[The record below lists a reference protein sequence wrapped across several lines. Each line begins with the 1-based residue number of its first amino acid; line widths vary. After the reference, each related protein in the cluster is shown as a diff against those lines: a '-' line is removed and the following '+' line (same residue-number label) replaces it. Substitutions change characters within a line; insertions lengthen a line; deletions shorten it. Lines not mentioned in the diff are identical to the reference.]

1 MACRRPAE
9 KFCGRKNYNYFIK
22 NSAGFVWTIFIK
34 FATIYLYMKPKAK
47 IFRFCGHNF
56 DSKNGKIIFNYR
68 VEFFNRDPLEFAET
82 VILPEIPKGLNQEST
97 RNFLEPLELIL
108 GISYYKLY
116 CPPRISVSFNLS
128 REQADFWNIV
138 YKKGLGEFLYKNNL
152 NPDKLAKFPFSK
164 IKISPQRIET
174 GERALLGIGGGKD
187 SIVAAAMLKNFDF
200 ASFLVETQ
208 REDPI
213 SESVAGAIRKPCL
226 KIRRTLDP
234 KIFETYEGA
243 YNGHIPISAI
253 FAFLGFLA
261 AAVYKYKYV
270 IVANEHSS
278 NFGNLE
284 YRGEIINHQWS
295 KSVEFEAMFQEYARK
310 FITPDVVYFSLTR
323 RFHEIRVAKMFAGQK
338 KFFPLF
344 ASCNRNFKIFKQR
357 PDSLW
362 CGQCPKCAFAFLML
376 SPFLDKKELLG
387 IFKKNLFAEKDLLPI
402 FRDLLG
408 FGKIKPF
415 DCVGTVEESRA
426 AFFMA
431 SEKFKNEIAVKKFLP
446 RIKNPRK
453 LVRQVFRTMPAAAIP
468 ARFCFCGIE
477 SVCVLGYGQEGKITE
492 KYIKKNYPNL
502 KIGILD
508 QSMDKNYLEKQE
520 DFDLAIKT
528 PGISKSKIKIPYTT
542 ATNIFF
548 SRNKNFTIGVT
559 GSKGKSTT
567 ASLIYEILK
576 ASGKKARLIGNI
588 GYPMLGSLLDN
599 ADPDEIFVIE
609 LSSYMLDD
617 IEYSPNI
624 ALLLNLFPEHMDYHN
639 GVENYYSAKK
649 NIFKFQKP
657 GDFAIQPPFA
667 ESLPFKQSEIGLLG
681 AHNLKNI
688 QAAIKVA
695 RILKVPDSAIKKAII
710 NFKPLPHRLEFAG
723 EFNGIKF
730 YDDAISTAPES
741 TIMAIK
747 SLKNIGTIFLGGQ
760 DRGYDFREL
769 EKVIRKNRIKNI
781 ALFPESGRRILKSR
795 KNFNVLETRSME
807 QAVDFAFKNTEK
819 KQICLLSTASPSYSL
834 WKNFEEKGNLF
845 KNLIKNYGK

>member
-1 MACRRPAE
+1 M
-9 KFCGRKNYNYFIK
+9 N
-22 NSAGFVWTIFIK
+22 
-34 FATIYLYMKPKAK
+34 PKAK

-56 DSKNGKIIFNYR
+56 DSKNGKIIFTYR
-68 VEFFNRDPLEFAET
+68 VEFFNRDPLDFVET
-82 VILPEIPKGLNQEST
+82 VIFPPIPKGVNQESM

-116 CPPRISVSFNLS
+116 CPPRISVSFKLS

-164 IKISPQRIET
+164 IKISPRRIKT

-187 SIVAAAMLKNFDF
+187 SIAAVGLLKDFDF
-200 ASFLVETQ
+200 FCFLVETQ

-213 SESVAGAIRKPCL
+213 SESVAGAIGKPCL

-261 AAVYKYKYV
+261 AAVYEYKYV

-295 KSVEFEAMFQEYARK
+295 KSIEFEMLFQEYARK
-310 FITPDVVYFSLTR
+310 FITPDIVYFSLIR
-323 RFHEIRVAKMFAGQK
+323 RFHEIRVAKIFAGQK

-344 ASCNRNFKIFKQR
+344 ASCNGNFKVFKKR

-376 SPFLDKKELLG
+376 APFLEKKELLG
-387 IFKKNLFAEKDLLPI
+387 IFKKNLFAEKELLPV
-402 FRDLLG
+402 FGDLLG
-408 FGKIKPF
+408 FGKSKPF

-426 AFFMA
+426 ALFLA
-431 SEKFKNEIAVKKFLP
+431 SKKYKSEIAVKNFLP
-446 RIKNPRK
+446 RIKNPQK
-453 LVRQVFRTMPAAAIP
+453 LVKQVFKTAQAAAIP

-477 SVCVLGYGQEGKITE
+477 SVCVLGYGEEGKITE
-492 KYIKKNYPNL
+492 KYIKKNYPDL

-508 QSMDKNYLEKQE
+508 KNLSENYLEKQE

-528 PGISKSKIKIPYTT
+528 PGIPKSKIKIPYAT

-548 SRNKNFTIGVT
+548 SLNKNFTIGVT
-559 GSKGKSTT
+559 GSKGKSTA

-576 ASGKKARLIGNI
+576 AAGKKARLIGNI
-588 GYPMLGSLLDN
+588 GNPMLEVFFGKI
-599 ADPDEIFVIE
+599 DPDEIFVIE

-624 ALLLNLFPEHMDYHN
+624 ALLLNLFPEHMDYHG
-639 GVENYYSAKK
+639 GVENYYLAKK

-657 GDFAIQPPFA
+657 GDFALRPPFT
-667 ESLPFKQSEIGLLG
+667 EKLPFGKNEIRLLG
-681 AHNLKNI
+681 DHNLKNI
-688 QAAIKVA
+688 KAAVKVA
-695 RILKVPDSAIKKAII
+695 RILKISDSSIRKAVK

-741 TIMAIK
+741 TIMAIR

-760 DRGYDFREL
+760 DRGYDFGEL
-769 EKVIRKNRIKNI
+769 EKIIRKNRVKNI
-781 ALFPESGRRILKSR
+781 VLFPESGRRILKSS
-795 KNFNVLETRSME
+795 KGFNILETRSME
-807 QAVDFAFKNTEK
+807 EAVKFAFQNTK
-819 KQICLLSTASPSYSL
+819 KGQICLLSTASPSYSL
-834 WKNFEEKGNLF
+834 WKNFEEKGDLF
-845 KNLIKNYGK
+845 KNFIKHNGK